1 MDYATF
7 KKMAAELTQI
17 DLSSYKSQQ
26 MDRRINSLMSIW
38 NLKTYDEFIELIQ
51 NNPQK
56 YKEFVKK
63 LTINVSEFFR
73 NAERFQELWR
83 NILPELL
90 NKPQIRIWSAGCSNG
105 AEPYSIAIILC
116 ELGAKDRAKII
127 ATDVDRAILEKA
139 REAAYAYNEV
149 KSIPPDLLPRYFDQQ
164 AGLYI
169 LKESVKGLVEFRARN
184 LLVDDNEGNFDLIVC
199 RNVVIYFTEE
209 AKRELYLKFMKALN
223 PGGYLMVGGTE
234 PILAYRQMDF
244 ENPLTSFYRKPR

>member
-83 NILPELL
+83 NVLPELL

-105 AEPYSIAIILC
+105 AEPYSIAIILR
-116 ELGAKDRAKII
+116 EIGAKDRAKII

-139 REAAYAYNEV
+139 REAVYAYNEV
-149 KSIPPDLLPRYFDQQ
+149 KSIPPDLLPRYFDEQN
-164 AGLYI
+164 GLYI
-169 LKESVKGLVEFRARN
+169 LRDSIKDLVEFRAQN
-184 LLVDDNEGNFDLIVC
+184 LLEEDNEGNFDLIVC

-209 AKRELYLKFMKALN
+209 AKRELYEKFMRALN

-234 PILAYRQMDF
+234 PILAYRQMGF
-244 ENPLTSFYRKPR
+244 ENPLTSFYRKPG